1 MDPLQQ
7 SGRSFRFK
15 GCMSIEKFIDK
26 QIEQAMARGE
36 FDNLKGT
43 GQPLDLDA
51 YFATPEDVRVGYS
64 ILKSNDFV
72 PEEVERL
79 REIAELKKNLEK
91 AEDGAERD
99 RLRKLLSER
108 SLELS
113 LVLERNKRKR

>member
-1 MDPLQQ
+1 
-7 SGRSFRFK
+7 
-15 GCMSIEKFIDK
+15 MSIEKFIDK

-43 GQPLDLDA
+43 GQPLNLDA
-51 YFATPEDVRVGYS
+51 YFATPEDVRIGYS

-79 REIAELKKNLEK
+79 SEIAELKKNLE
-91 AEDGAERD
+91 AAADAGDRERIRK
-99 RLRKLLSER
+99 RLAER

-113 LVLERNKRKR
+113 LILERNKRKR

>member
-1 MDPLQQ
+1 
-7 SGRSFRFK
+7 
-15 GCMSIEKFIDK
+15 MSIEKFIDK

-43 GQPLDLDA
+43 GQPLNLDA

-72 PEEVERL
+72 PDEVERL
-79 REIAELKKNLEK
+79 SEIAELKKKLEN
-91 AEDGAERD
+91 ASDVGDRD
-99 RLRKLLSER
+99 RIRKRLAER

-113 LVLERNKRKR
+113 LLLERNKRKR